1 MEKLSPRQAGFLSFL
16 FLAGNCLVV
25 LFGAEAGRDVWLAQL
40 ISAAVAFTLFCLLLA
55 VMNRKEQT
63 FFDIIQQL
71 LGKIA
76 GKAVIFLFLLYA
88 FYTAALN
95 LNIIG
100 FFVNTVALRN
110 TPPAA
115 FILLFVL
122 VCAYAVKKGLLTVS
136 RASVFFIGYCLL
148 IYLYI
153 LLTGFYY
160 ADFSYLKPVLHNNTL
175 PVIKAAAHNLAAH
188 MGEVV
193 LLAVVYPSITD
204 PKIRTKTAT
213 WSFGAFAAFLLTV
226 TIGSICILG
235 ARQQS
240 LQYFPIYTSIALR
253 QLSGIIVHLES
264 SVSVAIM
271 FFNFVKIALCIY
283 IVAHGVGHV
292 FNVTNTRLFILPCSF
307 LCYCFG
313 LIAFND
319 IISLYGWLFGKL
331 IVYTVLPFVV
341 LFPLLLFAAGLKQ
354 RKA

>member
-25 LFGAEAGRDVWLAQL
+25 LFGAEAGRDVWLAQI
-40 ISAAVAFTLFCLLLA
+40 ISAAIAFALFGMLLA
-55 VMNRKEQT
+55 AMNRSERT
-63 FFDIIQQL
+63 FFGIIQQL
-71 LGKIA
+71 LGKTA
-76 GKAVIFLFLLYA
+76 GKAVICLFLLYA

-110 TPPAA
+110 TPPAV
-115 FILLFVL
+115 FMLLFVL
-122 VCAYAVKKGLLTVS
+122 VCAYSVKKGLLTIA
-136 RASVFFIGYCLL
+136 RASVFFIGYCII

-160 ADFSYLKPVLHNNTL
+160 TDFSYLKPVLHNNTL
-175 PVIKAAAHNLAAH
+175 PVIKAVAHNLAAH

-193 LLAVVYPSITD
+193 LLAVVYPGITD
-204 PKIRTKTAT
+204 PKVRTKTAA
-213 WSFGAFAAFLLTV
+213 WSFGAFTAFLLTV

-253 QLSGIIVHLES
+253 QLSDIIVHLES
-264 SVSVAIM
+264 FVSVAIM
-271 FFNFVKIALCIY
+271 FFNFVKIALCVY

-319 IISLYGWLFGKL
+319 IISLYGWLFGKTIIL
-331 IVYTVLPFVV
+331 AVLPVVV
-341 LFPLLLFAAGLKQ
+341 LVPVVVFAAWLVR
-354 RKA
+354 RK